1 MLVIGNTYAASLAAT
16 LSYLREL
23 VTGWERNRSLDAV
36 RECRGWGSGR

>member
-23 VTGWERNRSLDAV
+23 VTG
-36 RECRGWGSGR
+36 